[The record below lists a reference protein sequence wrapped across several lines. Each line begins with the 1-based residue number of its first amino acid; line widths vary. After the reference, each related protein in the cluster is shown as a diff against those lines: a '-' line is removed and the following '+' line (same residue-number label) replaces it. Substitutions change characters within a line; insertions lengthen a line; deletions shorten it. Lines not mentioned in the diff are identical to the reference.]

1 MCKTLKYLLFI
12 ILPFIDVANS
22 AVLLLVSRVAHSE
35 QRIKLAMLI
44 IGHSRISAIAAKNG
58 ISMALRPTIILSL
71 PIRNSNAF
79 NGEQYRCLAAGRDA
93 VLIKPL
99 TQQDLLTLVSE
110 HIGHLRRDVGNPF
123 DGRCAAANH
132 SHLD

>member
-1 MCKTLKYLLFI
+1 M
-12 ILPFIDVANS
+12 
-22 AVLLLVSRVAHSE
+22 
-35 QRIKLAMLI
+35 
-44 IGHSRISAIAAKNG
+44 
-58 ISMALRPTIILSL
+58 ILSL

-110 HIGHLRRDVGNPF
+110 HIGH
-123 DGRCAAANH
+123 
-132 SHLD
+132 